1 MSPATM
7 ALKNLSRQKRRS
19 FLLGGAIAFGLMI
32 ITVINGL
39 SGSLVS
45 SLEANI
51 SNLVPGHII
60 LRGAEKT
67 ANGRVIQTLG
77 DSVKLQ
83 AAIDELQIPYNYL
96 SKTTNIMSAGLV
108 SDAGTTYVSVTGAT
122 LGEGSYLHDRLT
134 IVQGDLNG
142 FDDGENLL
150 ISEGMATKLNVQIGD
165 RISVQS
171 ETVTGQQNVTDL
183 YLKAVYKDPGVAAF
197 LAGAYAPL
205 AKVNELRGLQP
216 QEFTTFGLYL
226 KDVSSADEW
235 GAKLYAKLGEA
246 NVALFDRGGMQDV
259 QKAYR
264 DQTWEGVKY
273 SLMTLSDILA
283 FLNNIFFYLN
293 MIALGILVVLFV
305 VIMVGIANTYRMV
318 VYERTREIGTLRA
331 LGMQRNDVRN
341 LFLYEAMFLGLGG
354 IFSGFLLGVLVLAVL
369 SLFDFSVFSNFS
381 ILLKDN
387 HVALNI
393 GWLWFLFNLA
403 VVSGL
408 TALAAYFPARRA
420 GLLTPAEA
428 LRTTN

>member
-19 FLLGGAIAFGLMI
+19 FLLGGAIAFGLMV

-39 SGSLVS
+39 SASLVT

-67 ANGRVIQTLG
+67 PTGRVILTLG
-77 DSVKLQ
+77 DSTKLQ
-83 AAIDELQIPYNYL
+83 TAIDDLQIPYNYL
-96 SKTTNIMSAGLV
+96 SKSTSVMQAGLV
-108 SDAGTTYVSVTGAT
+108 SDAGTTYVSLTGVT

-142 FDDGENLL
+142 FDEGENLL
-150 ISEGMATKLNVQIGD
+150 ISEGMAAKLNVQIGD
-165 RISVQS
+165 RVSVQS
-171 ETVTGQQNVTDL
+171 ETVTGQQNVLDL

-205 AKVNELRGLQP
+205 AKINELRGLGP
-216 QEFTTFGLYL
+216 DEFTTFGLYL
-226 KDVSSADEW
+226 KDVSSADAW
-235 GAKLYAKLGEA
+235 GAKLYTRLQAD
-246 NVALFDRGGMQDV
+246 NVALFDRGGMQEM

-264 DQTWEGVKY
+264 DQKWDGVKY
-273 SLMTLSDILA
+273 NLMTLSDILA

-341 LFLYEAMFLGLGG
+341 LFLYEAIFLGLGG
-354 IFSGFLLGVLVLAVL
+354 IFSGFFAGVLVLAIL
-369 SLFDFSVFSNFS
+369 SLFDFSAFSNFS

-387 HVALNI
+387 RVALNV
-393 GWLWFLFNLA
+393 GWLWFLFNLT
-403 VVSGL
+403 VISGL
-408 TALAAYFPARRA
+408 TALASYFPARKA
-420 GLLTPAEA
+420 GLMTPAEA